1 VKITR
6 NFIHF
11 LDAIPYFLN
20 RLSKAYNGTGAA
32 LKMLSILITIAEVN
46 FSNACSVL
54 SVFSLAAWALY
65 SKITRQSKE
74 GSLDSLDGW

>member
-1 VKITR
+1 MALVR
-6 NFIHF
+6 
-11 LDAIPYFLN
+11 LLRCYPY
-20 RLSKAYNGTGAA
+20 S
-32 LKMLSILITIAEVN
+32 SEVN
-46 FSNACSVL
+46 FSNTCSVL